1 MKTLAIITPTYNRA
15 NLLHIAYQS
24 LENQTSKDFV
34 WYVIDDG
41 SIDNTESIMQEIIKS
56 ASFKVIYHKK
66 TNGGKHSA
74 LNVAY
79 SLICE
84 ELTLILDS
92 DDELTTDA
100 VETILND
107 YISIKND
114 DTIGGLGYL
123 KFNKAKNN
131 EVVGKLYTQ
140 DTIVDTFTN
149 QRINKNT
156 YGDKCEVFKS
166 NVLKQYPFPEFEG
179 ENFVSESTVWCKI
192 SLDYKMKFMNKGVY
206 ICEYQVGGL
215 SDDVHKRLFNN
226 PKGASACYLSMS
238 GKQTKLKY
246 RIKYTIAYTV
256 YSLAAKIKLK
266 QQFKRISSKFIYML
280 TFIPS
285 WFIYLH
291 KKRRFRR

>member
-24 LENQTSKDFV
+24 LEKQTVKDFV

-41 SIDNTESIMQEIIKS
+41 SSDNTEDVMQDIIS
-56 ASFKVIYHKK
+56 NASFEIIYHKK
-66 TNGGKHSA
+66 PNGGKHSA

-79 SLICE
+79 SLLQE

-92 DDELTTDA
+92 DDELIESA

-107 YISIKND
+107 YTLIKYDNSIC
-114 DTIGGLGYL
+114 GMGYL
-123 KFNKAKNN
+123 RVDKSSNQ
-131 EVVGKLYTQ
+131 VIGVPYTS
-140 DTIVDTFTN
+140 DGIIDTFTN
-149 QRINKNT
+149 QRINLNT
-156 YGDKCEVFKS
+156 YGDKSEVFKS
-166 NVLKQYPFPEFEG
+166 NILKQYPFPEFKD
-179 ENFVSESTVWCKI
+179 ENFVSESVVWCKM
-192 SLDYKMKFMNKGVY
+192 SMDYKMKFLNKGIY
-206 ICEYQVGGL
+206 ICDYQTGGL
-215 SDDVHKRLFNN
+215 SDGVHKRLFNN

-256 YSLAAKIKLK
+256 YSFAAKIKVK
-266 QQFKRISSKFIYML
+266 QQFKQISSKFVYML

-285 WFIYLH
+285 WFIYLR
-291 KKRRFRR
+291 KKRRFKK

>member
-1 MKTLAIITPTYNRA
+1 MKTLAIITPTFNRA
-15 NLLHIAYQS
+15 NLLHIAYTS
-24 LENQTSKDFV
+24 LEKQTIKDFV
-34 WYVIDDG
+34 WYVVDDG
-41 SIDNTESIMQEIIKS
+41 SSDNTNKIMADIIDK
-56 ASFKVIYHKK
+56 ASFKVVYHKK
-66 TNGGKHSA
+66 PNGGKHSA

-79 SLICE
+79 SLLSE

-92 DDELTTDA
+92 DDELTENA

-107 YISIKND
+107 YISIKD
-114 DTIGGLGYL
+114 DETICGLGYL
-123 KFNKAKNN
+123 RLDKVSNQTIG
-131 EVVGKLYTQ
+131 VPYTA
-140 DTIVDTFTN
+140 DGIIDTFTN

-166 NVLKQYPFPEFEG
+166 SVLKQYPFPEFEG
-179 ENFVSESTVWCKI
+179 ENFVSESVVWCKM

-206 ICEYQVGGL
+206 ICDYQVGGL
-215 SDDVHKRLFNN
+215 SDGVHKRLFNN

-256 YSLAAKIKLK
+256 YSCVAKIKVK
-266 QQFKRISSKFIYML
+266 QQFKQISSKLLYIL

-285 WFIYLH
+285 WFIYLR
-291 KKRRFRR
+291 KKRRYKQ